1 MKFTYRGR
9 DRRRVLGRVGVRSEH
24 FRNNIYPWMGRVY
37 TVNMASGEGKE
48 VQG

>member
-9 DRRRVLGRVGVRSEH
+9 VRRRVLVGVEIEH
-24 FRNNIYPWMGRVY
+24 FRNNIYLWMGRVNK
-37 TVNMASGEGKE
+37 VNMASGEGKE